1 MSKNSGDIF
10 NGFSREMSDF
20 LVERRFNNNREWF
33 DNNRERYFSLLKE
46 PMDSFAR
53 EVNAELCR
61 RTGIKTIPSVSRIN
75 RDIRF
80 SKNKEPYRDHR
91 WVVFKRDTGEW
102 KHKPVHYFEIGA
114 DYFTIG
120 MGTYDAKPAYMQ
132 ALRKKIDSNTAEFER
147 LVKRY
152 DESIFKLCGE
162 KYKKR
167 FPGERSEVIDNW
179 YMRKNIYLQY
189 TSPVNEAV
197 LTREI
202 FDFCLEQFLFL
213 MPVINYMSNVSF

>member
-20 LVERRFNNNREWF
+20 LVELRFNNNREWF

-53 EVNAELCR
+53 EMNAELCR

-102 KHKPVHYFEIGA
+102 KHKPVH
-114 DYFTIG
+114 
-120 MGTYDAKPAYMQ
+120 
-132 ALRKKIDSNTAEFER
+132 
-147 LVKRY
+147 
-152 DESIFKLCGE
+152 
-162 KYKKR
+162 
-167 FPGERSEVIDNW
+167 
-179 YMRKNIYLQY
+179 
-189 TSPVNEAV
+189 SPVFSLAWNPNIGHSHRGIADNSFYRYHLV
-197 LTREI
+197 LQ
-202 FDFCLEQFLFL
+202 L
-213 MPVINYMSNVSF
+213 PSFP